1 MADRNLVERYV
12 RKFRKEL
19 ESYLVNGVSVRLDI
33 LYAKDGGGL
42 VKVTFNQKGE
52 NTDNYNGSFDTLGD
66 AVAASGQKAFG
77 GNLKNIKFGGTNKI
91 MDMENIYLIKSER
104 ARRAEVKQPRMS
116 WILFLGVVNDF

>member
-91 MDMENIYLIKSER
+91 MDMENIYLIKSEKSEEW
-104 ARRAEVKQPRMS
+104 ARGKATQDVMDIVSGSRK
-116 WILFLGVVNDF
+116 

>member
-1 MADRNLVERYV
+1 MADRNLIERYV

-91 MDMENIYLIKSER
+91 MDMENIYLIKSEKSEEW
-104 ARRAEVKQPRMS
+104 ARGKATQDVMDIVSGSRK
-116 WILFLGVVNDF
+116 

>member
-42 VKVTFNQKGE
+42 VKVTFNQKVKIL
-52 NTDNYNGSFDTLGD
+52 TTIMVHSIRWVTLLQQVD
-66 AVAASGQKAFG
+66 RK
-77 GNLKNIKFGGTNKI
+77 L
-91 MDMENIYLIKSER
+91 L
-104 ARRAEVKQPRMS
+104 
-116 WILFLGVVNDF
+116 VVI

>member
-66 AVAASGQKAFG
+66 AVADCKTQC
-77 GNLKNIKFGGTNKI
+77 LRKI
-91 MDMENIYLIKSER
+91 FCYGL
-104 ARRAEVKQPRMS
+104 
-116 WILFLGVVNDF
+116 

>member
-66 AVAASGQKAFG
+66 AVASSVQKAFG

-91 MDMENIYLIKSER
+91 MDMENIYLIKSEKSEEW
-104 ARRAEVKQPRMS
+104 ARGKATQDVMDIVSGSRK
-116 WILFLGVVNDF
+116 

>member
-1 MADRNLVERYV
+1 MADRNLVGRYV

-19 ESYLVNGVSVRLDI
+19 ENHLVNGVSVRLDI
-33 LYAKDGGGL
+33 LYEKDDGGL

-77 GNLKNIKFGGTNKI
+77 GDLKNIKFGGTNKI
-91 MDMENIYLIKSER
+91 MDMENIYLIKSEKSEEWTR
-104 ARRAEVKQPRMS
+104 VKATQDVMDIVSGSRK
-116 WILFLGVVNDF
+116 